1 LQPRIPT
8 RGRNRRFAHP
18 IGLGLAILS
27 LIVSIG
33 FNAQAGDKVWAV
45 RVDGEPVAV
54 VSEKRTFDQALA
66 SLREHFG
73 SELREDRIRIV
84 STFACNAGRPVPASQ
99 LEGELASALGLR
111 TKACGV
117 KIDGELKLVFADRRT
132 AESFLEQYKAKYPSD
147 PGCDVYFLQ
156 KVELVEVDAV
166 NKDIVSIQKAFAL
179 AQELQRQNK
188 IYKIKEG
195 DTLWDIAIAN
205 GLTVSE
211 LVSAN
216 PGLAEDQV
224 LALGQELN
232 VGKTQPLLTV
242 VSTGEV
248 KEIVP
253 VAFPVKV
260 RQDKS
265 LALGSRKVVKP
276 GKEGKKEITY
286 AVTRYN
292 GKIVKRQQIA
302 SAIVQQP
309 VSQEEVRGTRLMVAS
324 RGGGHLAWPVSGGG
338 SISQYFG
345 RRHTGLDIAADT
357 GTPVVASEDGQ
368 VVDAGWGGGYGKMVA
383 IDHGGGVVTRY
394 AHLSSIAV
402 SGGEQVSRGQVIGYV
417 GSSGNT
423 TGPHLHFEI
432 IYEGR
437 FVNPLNYL

>member
-1 LQPRIPT
+1 M
-8 RGRNRRFAHP
+8 
-18 IGLGLAILS
+18 S
-27 LIVSIG
+27 LIVAIG
-33 FNAQAGDKVWAV
+33 FNIQAETKVWAV
-45 RVDGEPVAV
+45 QVNGEPVAV
-54 VSEKRTFDQALA
+54 VAEKQAFDQALA
-66 SLREHFG
+66 SLKENFG
-73 SELREDRIRIV
+73 GELPEERIRIV
-84 STFACNAGRPVPASQ
+84 NTFTCNTARLVSASQ
-99 LEGELASALGLR
+99 LEDELAGALGLR
-111 TKACGV
+111 TRACGV
-117 KIDGELKLVFADRRT
+117 RIDGELKLVFADRQT
-132 AESFLEQYKAKYPSD
+132 AESFLKQYKAKYPSD
-147 PGCDVYFLQ
+147 PGCDVRFLQ
-156 KVELVEVDAV
+156 KVQLVEVDAA
-166 NKDIVSIQKAFAL
+166 NKDIVSIEEAFAL
-179 AQELQRQNK
+179 AQKLQRQNK
-188 IYKIKEG
+188 VYKVKEG
-195 DTLWDIAIAN
+195 DTLWDIAIAS
-205 GLTVSE
+205 GLTVNE

-276 GKEGKKEITY
+276 GKEGKKEIVY

-292 GKIVKRQQIA
+292 GKVVKRQQIA

-368 VVDAGWGGGYGKMVA
+368 VVDAGWGGGYGRMVVVN
-383 IDHGGGVVTRY
+383 HGGGVVTRY
-394 AHLSSIAV
+394 AHLSRIAV
-402 SGGEQVSRGQVIGYV
+402 SAGEQVSRGQVIGYL
-417 GSSGNT
+417 GSSGNA

-432 IYEGR
+432 IHEGR